1 MKVSIDSIKI
11 GKRIRREIGN
21 LTNLKSSIEKYGL
34 LNPIIITS
42 KNELISGYRRLMAAR
57 ELGWKDVEVKVME
70 PKKEIDFLE
79 MEMHENIVRKDFT
92 IEELDSALEI
102 KRKLLS
108 PNIFVRIW
116 KFIKK
121 LFGFQ

>member
-1 MKVSIDSIKI
+1 MKVSIDTIRI
-11 GKRIRREIGN
+11 GKRIRREIGD

-42 KNELISGYRRLMAAR
+42 KNELISGYRRLMAAK
-57 ELGWKDVEVKVME
+57 ELGWEEIEAKVMD
-70 PKKEIDFLE
+70 PKREIDFLE

-116 KFIKK
+116 RFIKK